1 MSNPIQT
8 RLRLLFTESGQDVS
22 QDVLPDLL
30 SFSFSDK
37 ESGEADEIS
46 LTLKDETGKWAQTW
60 KPDGGEVVDAYLAT
74 GRINL
79 PAVDELHC
87 GRFYVDSMSVR
98 GAPRTFEMQAVSTP
112 MSEPIRRKQITKAW
126 ESRTLKGIAQEICNE
141 NELELFFDVEED
153 PKYDRRDQK
162 EESNLAFLQRLCED
176 EGFSIKVTDRK
187 IVIFDQK
194 AYESKPPIK
203 TIVLGVSDI
212 LSWSFSS
219 QQSETYKTCVVAWRD
234 LKKKGADSA
243 GGYDFSKPGT
253 PAGSSEEDLAAL
265 RTPDYRAQK
274 NRAVNYFSFT
284 DPNADPNGQEY
295 RVRKRVT
302 SKSEA
307 ERLAKATL
315 RKVNLRRVTGSLTMV
330 GDPSLLAGCV
340 IECLGFGS
348 FDGNFIIE
356 SSTHSVTTGSGYTT
370 TVNLRRVNKDF

>member
-46 LTLKDETGKWAQTW
+46 LTLKDDTGKWAQIW

-74 GRINL
+74 GRINV

-112 MSEPIRRKQITKAW
+112 MSMPIRRKQITKAW
-126 ESRTLKGIAQEICNE
+126 ESRTLKGIAQEICAE
-141 NELELFFDVEED
+141 NALTLFFDVAED
-153 PKYDRRDQK
+153 PQYDRRDQK
-162 EESNLAFLQRLCED
+162 EESNLAFLQRLCDD
-176 EGFSIKVTDRK
+176 EGFSIKVTDQK
-187 IVIFDQK
+187 IVIFDQHS
-194 AYESKPPIK
+194 YESKSPIK
-203 TIVLGVSDI
+203 TITLGGSDV
-212 LSWSFSS
+212 LSWSFNS

-234 LKKKGADSA
+234 LKKKAADSA
-243 GGYDFSKPGT
+243 GDYDFSKPGT
-253 PAGSSEEDLAAL
+253 PSGSSEEDLAAL

-274 NRAVNYFSFT
+274 NKAVNYFSYT
-284 DPNADPNGQEY
+284 DPTADPNGQEY

-315 RKVNLRRVTGSLTMV
+315 RKINLHCVTGSLTVV

-340 IECLGFGS
+340 IECSGFGS

-356 SSTHSVTTGSGYTT
+356 SSTHNVSSMGYTT
-370 TVNLRRVNKDF
+370 TVNLRRVNKEF

>member
-1 MSNPIQT
+1 MTNPVQV
-8 RLRLLFTESGQDVS
+8 RLRLLFTGAGQDVS

-30 SFSFSDK
+30 SFSYTDK

-46 LTLKDETGKWAQTW
+46 LTLKDETGKWAATW
-60 KPDGGEVVDAYLAT
+60 KPDGGEIIDAYLAT
-74 GRINL
+74 GRVNS
-79 PAVDELHC
+79 PVVDELHC
-87 GRFYVDSMSVR
+87 GRFFVDSMTVR
-98 GAPRTFEMQAVSTP
+98 GAPRTFDMQAVSTP
-112 MSEPIRRKQITKAW
+112 MGAPLRRKQVTKAW
-126 ESRTLKGIAQEICNE
+126 ESRTLRGIAQEICTE
-141 NELELFFDVEED
+141 NGLTLFFDVEED

-162 EESNLAFLQRLCED
+162 EESNLAFLHRLCED
-176 EGFSIKVTDRK
+176 EGFSIKMTDQK
-187 IVIFDQK
+187 VVIFDQRS
-194 AYESKPPIK
+194 YESKSSIK
-203 TIVLGVSDI
+203 TITLGVSDV
-212 LSWSFSS
+212 LSWSFNS

-234 LKKKGADSA
+234 LKKKAADSA

-274 NRAVNYFSFT
+274 NQAVNYYSFT

-307 ERLAKATL
+307 ERLAKSTL
-315 RKVNLRRVTGSLTMV
+315 RKLNLRRVTGSLTMV

-340 IECLGFGS
+340 IECRGFGS

-356 SSTHSVTTGSGYTT
+356 SSTHDVSGLGYTT